1 MCDENVLRLQGE
13 VEGLRAHKAVLLCMT
28 EQDYTVS
35 NSSIFTC
42 SNISEVLRLKTK
54 LKLQRKQSNFLR
66 VKLGLRELL
75 YRLCNFRKLLP
86 YRLHSE

>member
-28 EQDYTVS
+28 EQDYAVS
-35 NSSIFTC
+35 NSSC
-42 SNISEVLRLKTK
+42 SNISEVVRLKTK

-66 VKLGLRELL
+66 VKLGLREWL
-75 YRLCNFRKLLP
+75 YRLYNFRKLLL

>member
-35 NSSIFTC
+35 IRNSSC
-42 SNISEVLRLKTK
+42 SNISEVVRLKTK